1 VHAHTETAGSYGAAA
16 RFVVPREAIRRP
28 ADASPR
34 GPGPRLWRLM
44 EGVAMKGTRTT
55 SEVTGLNG
63 TTVREAMHEGVL
75 SCPTWTPLSMVAE
88 LMAGNGV
95 HCVVVTDE
103 NDATVWGVVSD
114 LDLVAAAT
122 VRSLDDQQAGGT
134 AMTPA
139 ITASPH
145 ESLESAA
152 ERMTRHG
159 ASHLVVVDSSRRP
172 VGVLST
178 LDLVRTIAAAAP
190 ERRSHVTA

>member
-1 VHAHTETAGSYGAAA
+1 MHAHTETAGSYGAAA

-114 LDLVAAAT
+114 LDLVAAAG
-122 VRSLDDQQAGGT
+122 VRDLDAQSAGGS
-134 AMTPA
+134 AATPA
-139 ITASPH
+139 LAIAPDDTLH
-145 ESLESAA
+145 RAA
-152 ERMTRHG
+152 QMMTEH
-159 ASHLVVVDSSRRP
+159 AAAHLLVVDEESRTP

-178 LDLVRTIAAAAP
+178 LDIARLLAD
-190 ERRSHVTA
+190 RSRG